1 MSFYRANTG
10 ATHNIC
16 NLKNSVPKKNPI
28 VLHNGSN
35 YDYHLLIKYLA
46 EGFKRKFTCLGQNT
60 EKYITLTVSTEQEVT
75 RIDKKGEVITKNIFY
90 KLQFIES
97 TRFMARSLSNLLNNH
112 SKEIHIIKCNCEYEH
127 EKCETCGIK
136 YNYCDC
142 LF

>member
-46 EGFKRKFTCLGQNT
+46 DGFKRKFTCLGENT
-60 EKYITLTVSTEQEVT
+60 EKYITLTVSAKKEVT
-75 RIDKKGEVITKNIFY
+75 GIGKNGEVITKNISY
-90 KLQFIES
+90 KLQFIDS
-97 TRFMARSLSNLLNNH
+97 ARFMASSLSNPVNNH
-112 SKEIHIIKCNCEYEH
+112 SKEIHIIKCKSEH
-127 EKCETCGIK
+127 DHKK
-136 YNYCDC
+136 M
-142 LF
+142 